1 MNVKPC
7 FRAPTEEN
15 DRVGGDLKEQ
25 QRGEKCQRIK
35 EAEEGGKKQTS
46 VRSRIFYG
54 GLKCSTPL
62 NGDSV
67 RSVGTAGASLPFVFL
82 RMNTRANRHL
92 LDAKNKIDC
101 NFFFFFLL
109 YRLFFLSFSFEM
121 MGCCTSQSML
131 LFLNMFQTPTGAL
144 NLNHIVLHFD

>member
-46 VRSRIFYG
+46 VRSRIF
-54 GLKCSTPL
+54 S
-62 NGDSV
+62 GDSV
-67 RSVGTAGASLPFVFL
+67 RSVGTAGASLPFLFL

-121 MGCCTSQSML
+121 MGRCTSQSML

-144 NLNHIVLHFD
+144 NLNHMVLHFD